1 MIKSFSSYGPRDKNN
16 EQNEALNF
24 AKKRNEEYL
33 AKLKKSESF
42 LAKEKEAKKQEEAKL
57 NPITDE
63 QLQKNIKIAE
73 ENNKK
78 FSHVLTTNSSLEEIL
93 DSLFEKK

>member
-42 LAKEKEAKKQEEAKL
+42 LAKEKEVKKQEEAKF
-57 NPITDE
+57 ITDE